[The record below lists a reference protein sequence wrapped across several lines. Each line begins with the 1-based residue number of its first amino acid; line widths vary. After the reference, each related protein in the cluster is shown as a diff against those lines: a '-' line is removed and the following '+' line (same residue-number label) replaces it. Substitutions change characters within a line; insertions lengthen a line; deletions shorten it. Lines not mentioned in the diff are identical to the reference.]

1 MCGFSGYESALGAT
15 LVSDTDVLL
24 DDALLLVEQNFYFLH
39 MGEFLGKLTKTE
51 DLSDRSLFV
60 VKKYDNDQA
69 YYFNAELIHELLV
82 NARETQNEAISLFE
96 YFVEFNAFRGI
107 CMAMV
112 ESLRF
117 ESPFK
122 VFMQRLCGEQYE
134 NFVDILSFV
143 RNVLSH
149 NIHSEIRLSEK
160 DYDGTL
166 KRIRRMGR
174 NPNIAF
180 AFQYA
185 LRLPELGAP
194 NDAYTFTCQID
205 FESLEEGM
213 PFLEILSMWELLMLS
228 ELCFNLVM
236 TYRRKEEKELQ
247 EEAMGEEM

>member
-1 MCGFSGYESALGAT
+1 MNSN
-15 LVSDTDVLL
+15 DVLL

-39 MGEFLGKLTKTE
+39 MGEFLGKLSKTE
-51 DLSDRSLFV
+51 DLLDRSLFV
-60 VKKYDNDQA
+60 VKKYEEGKA
-69 YYFNAELIHELLV
+69 YYFNAEIIQELLM
-82 NARETQNEAISLFE
+82 NARQTDKDTISLFE

-122 VFMQRLCGEQYE
+122 EFMQMLLGEQYE

-149 NIHSEIRLSEK
+149 NIHSEICLSEK

-174 NPNIAF
+174 NPDMTF
-180 AFQYA
+180 AFEYA
-185 LRLPELGAP
+185 HNLPELGAP
-194 NDAYTFTCQID
+194 NDAYVFTCKID
-205 FESLEEGM
+205 FEALSEGM
-213 PFLEILSMWELLMLS
+213 PFLEILSMWDLLMLS

-236 TYRRKEEKELQ
+236 SYRMQEEKRVNVLEN
-247 EEAMGEEM
+247 EE

>member
-1 MCGFSGYESALGAT
+1 MT
-15 LVSDTDVLL
+15 DTETLL

-39 MGEFLGKLTKTE
+39 MGEFFGKLSKTE
-51 DLSDRSLFV
+51 NFTDRSLFV
-60 VKKYDNDQA
+60 VKKYENERA
-69 YYFNAELIHELLV
+69 YYFNAEIIHELLL
-82 NARETQNEAISLFE
+82 NAQKTKKEDISLFE

-107 CMAMV
+107 CMATV

-122 VFMQRLCGEQYE
+122 EFMQNLFKEQYE
-134 NFVDILSFV
+134 NFFDIISFV

-149 NIHSEIRLSEK
+149 NIHSEIRLNAK

-166 KRIRRMGR
+166 KRIRRMHR
-174 NPNIAF
+174 DSNIVF

-185 LRLPELGAP
+185 LNLPEIGAP
-194 NDAYTFTCQID
+194 NDAYTFTCKID

-213 PFLEILSMWELLMLS
+213 PFLEILSMWDLMMLS

-236 TYRRKEEKELQ
+236 TYRMKEEQKIKREIGQ
-247 EEAMGEEM
+247 G